1 MVQIEAKTWRAD
13 SQWRRWLAFN
23 SVGFLGVGVQLAIL
37 TALASGLG
45 WNYLLSTVLAVE
57 AAILHNFVWHERWT
71 WIDQTFGNGA
81 GRFGRLG
88 RFHVANGA
96 ISLVGNLL
104 LMWLFVG
111 MFRISNVVANLCAIT
126 ICSLVNFFASD
137 RWVFRE
143 RGEHMVESRETLDP
157 TCPWKNRMSS
167 FAIRISLLAVGF
179 WMVQGVRLE
188 AAQLRPETVKAWTA
202 YANVTERRIESE
214 LRAPQ
219 GFLVMDLQSPT
230 AAAAERSAILA
241 GEIPVT
247 KMKTFDLKGGNI
259 KVPSG
264 MIHHWR
270 GSVFIP
276 GVDIN
281 FVLSRVSNPSVE
293 DTRQEDVMDSR
304 VLQRG
309 SDSLTLFLKL
319 RRVKFVTVVY
329 NTEHAV
335 RYGWR
340 GQTQAFSRSVATRI
354 AEVENANSAAEL
366 EKPIGQDRGFLWR
379 LNSYWRYEQVA
390 GGVIVECESISLSRT
405 VPGFLET
412 LIRPLIDSAA
422 RESMSR
428 TLGSMRDRMTRAVRQ
443 QKDLTA
449 KAGTS

>member
-1 MVQIEAKTWRAD
+1 MRTEARTWRAD

-23 SVGFLGVGVQLAIL
+23 SVGFLGVAVQLAIL

-71 WIDQTFGNGA
+71 WVDQTIGNDA
-81 GRFGRLG
+81 GRFGRLR

-111 MFRISNVVANLCAIT
+111 MFRISNIVANLCAIT

-143 RGEHMVESRETLDP
+143 RGGYMAEIRRRLGS

-167 FAIRISLLAVGF
+167 FAIRIFLLVPGF
-179 WMVQGVRLE
+179 WIMQGVRLE

-202 YANVTERRIESE
+202 YADVTERRIESE
-214 LRAPQ
+214 LRSKQ
-219 GFLVMDLQSPT
+219 DFLMMDLQSPA
-230 AAAAERSAILA
+230 AAAAERNAILA

-247 KMKTFDLKGGNI
+247 KMKTRDPKGENI
-259 KVPSG
+259 NVPSG

-276 GVDIN
+276 GVNIDY
-281 FVLSRVSNPSVE
+281 VLSRVSNPSVE
-293 DTRQEDVMDSR
+293 DTRQEDVMASR

-354 AEVENANSAAEL
+354 AEVENVNSAAEQ
-366 EKPIGQDRGFLWR
+366 EKPIGEDRGFLWR
-379 LNSYWRYEQVA
+379 LNSYWRYQQVA

-428 TLGSMRDRMTRAVRQ
+428 TLGSMRDRMSRAFRQ
-443 QKDLTA
+443 QKDLLART
-449 KAGTS
+449 GTS